1 MFCLLVIPIT
11 FARFLCVFASF
22 PVIFVVMYGH
32 LTSKEIF
39 AIMKHGTFDFVEMEA
54 LVRDSTIWKS
64 TRRVA
69 TGMDSKLVLGAEDS
83 H

>member
-32 LTSKEIF
+32 LT
-39 AIMKHGTFDFVEMEA
+39 KHGTFDFVEMEA
-54 LVRDSTIWKS
+54 LVRESTIWKS